1 MKLNFFK
8 KKTIISSW
16 NSWPESFDQN
26 VKYEKISKLNF
37 YQTKY
42 WMMKLKKNQLHK
54 RIQKKKE
61 QLKAKKDLSPPELTC
76 QTHGSSNEIE
86 IT

>member
-1 MKLNFFK
+1 
-8 KKTIISSW
+8 
-16 NSWPESFDQN
+16 
-26 VKYEKISKLNF
+26 
-37 YQTKY
+37 
-42 WMMKLKKNQLHK
+42 MMKLKKNQLHK